1 MIANKKARVDEH
13 VFGLKAG
20 IDSKSRKMFPDP
32 HLPTAESVGPT
43 ELRSE
48 FGEGLGLMDSSF
60 SYTDWLN
67 MSEQAGRSTT
77 SLPIIIEGSALQD
90 DFWSDLMPSTPIVS
104 RLKMDYPPCKDRF
117 FDGALTDQASFSTNI
132 DMIALGVVQQ
142 GAGIR
147 MREDD
152 TACSQKFGIR
162 STQLFSGE
170 LNPSGSM
177 PGGIPRSFHQFED
190 TMDLLNAE
198 DIGLDFSRDVL
209 RDAEKTDIKSRAS
222 SKSTSPIF
230 RPSAN
235 ETHINFAAKHEKEDC
250 SKSSGKGSNP
260 ESTLETRVVQEH
272 STQIDSQILPPLL
285 PNKGS
290 KVSQSTAGPQPPAK
304 ESRWAEQL
312 LSSCASAIASRNIV
326 RTQHLMWV
334 LNDLASLAGDA
345 NQRLAAYGLKA
356 LFSRITGSAS
366 AYHQR
371 NPPSSLGPRAVNR
384 ALLKFHDVN
393 PWHQL
398 VYTVTNGVLLESF
411 EGRNHI
417 HVVDIGIS
425 QGTQWP
431 TFIEALATR
440 ASGAPELLRLT
451 MVDDP
456 VGTPFK
462 STPQSGTDPSIEFKT
477 RLDRFAKVV
486 GLNMELRILTIPLED
501 VTRETLALKSDEALG
516 LCAQFRLH
524 RLNENTADFGNE
536 DGSCAS
542 AKSFSLRDKFLKFL
556 RDLQPHVMILNE
568 NDVDHLATDFLARF
582 QKVTDYHWKFL
593 DSMSTSFKG
602 RDCEERQ
609 IIEYE
614 LAMSMLNNIACE
626 GSLRIERND
635 THTGWTVRMQKAGFS
650 SDLPTDNIMEN
661 VRVLLRKYDSN
672 WDFVIDE
679 NCVVLLWK
687 QQPVSFCSVW
697 R

>member
-1 MIANKKARVDEH
+1 MIMIANKKARVDEN
-13 VFGLKAG
+13 VYGLKAG

-32 HLPTAESVGPT
+32 HLPTAESVV
-43 ELRSE
+43 SE
-48 FGEGLGLMDSSF
+48 FGEGLGLMDNSF

-67 MSEQAGRSTT
+67 MSEQAGRNTT
-77 SLPIIIEGSALQD
+77 SLPIIIEGSALQQD

-104 RLKMDYPPCKDRF
+104 RLKVDDPPCNRF
-117 FDGALTDQASFSTNI
+117 CDGALTDQAASLSTN
-132 DMIALGVVQQ
+132 DMTTLGVVQQ
-142 GAGIR
+142 GAGLR

-162 STQLFSGE
+162 STQLLSGE

-190 TMDLLNAE
+190 TMDLLNAD
-198 DIGLDFSRDVL
+198 DIDLDFSREV
-209 RDAEKTDIKSRAS
+209 EKTDIKSRDT
-222 SKSTSPIF
+222 SKSTSPTF
-230 RPSAN
+230 HPSAN
-235 ETHINFAAKHEKEDC
+235 ETHISFAAKHERDDC
-250 SKSSGKGSNP
+250 SKSSGKRSNP

-290 KVSQSTAGPQPPAK
+290 KVSQATAGPQPPK

-356 LFSRITGSAS
+356 LFSRITGSVTAAS

-371 NPPSSLGPRAVNR
+371 NPSSSLGPRAVNR

-398 VYTVTNGVLLESF
+398 VYTVSNGVLLESF
-411 EGRNHI
+411 EGRNRI

-440 ASGAPELLRLT
+440 TSGAPELLRLT

-462 STPQSGTDPSIEFKT
+462 STPQSGTDASIEFKT

-524 RLNENTADFGNE
+524 RLNENTADYGNE
-536 DGSCAS
+536 DSSCA
-542 AKSFSLRDKFLKFL
+542 FSLRDKFLKFL

-650 SDLPTDNIMEN
+650 SDLPTDDIMEN

-687 QQPVSFCSVW
+687 QQPVTFCSVW